1 MATQSKEQNRLR
13 AGLPADYEVVQ
24 QDDNFWLMAF
34 IELPDG
40 SMFTWKYLIEDPLCN
55 NLLKY

>member
-24 QDDNFWLMAF
+24 QDNNFWLMAF

-40 SMFTWKYLIEDPLCN
+40 SMFTWKYLM
-55 NLLKY
+55 K